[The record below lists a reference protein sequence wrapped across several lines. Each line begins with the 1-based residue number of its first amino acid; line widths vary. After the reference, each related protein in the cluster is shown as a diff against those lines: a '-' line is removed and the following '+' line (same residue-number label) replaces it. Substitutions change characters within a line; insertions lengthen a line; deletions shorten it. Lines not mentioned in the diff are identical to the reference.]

1 MSSANLSIAPL
12 PGRLFASNV
21 LYHPPLLA
29 GNSQLGWSV
38 GRNLRID
45 YRWGGGDD
53 RFRKN
58 AAELVALA
66 PDVILAVTSTAAVA
80 LQRESRDVP
89 IVLRLICTMIKNQIF
104 KFRET
109 VRIRFGIRVRGAK
122 KSKVLL
128 RDRHP
133 HTPDTASTNLYQIA
147 SSGCGTWFVIA
158 ALQKIEPS
166 TLDDLFPA
174 SSHRAIGNPGM

>member
-66 PDVILAVTSTAAVA
+66 PDVILAVTSSAAVA
-80 LQRESRDVP
+80 LQRESRDLP
-89 IVLRLICTMIKNQIF
+89 IVLRFICTMIKNQISSF
-104 KFRET
+104 VKLSESDSG
-109 VRIRFGIRVRGAK
+109 FGCGGQ